1 MFLKGGMAPE
11 LIARRPFFTFFSRFE
26 AKIVLKKD
34 LEQTKKG
41 NF

>member
-1 MFLKGGMAPE
+1 MDMASGFVA
-11 LIARRPFFTFFSRFE
+11 LGIVFHDFSRFE